1 VLTDISHWLQ
11 RIDRLQGMEL
21 FRHHGLAIGDV
32 DGDGLDD
39 LYVAEPGGL
48 PNRLYVQNRDGTV
61 RDTSAEAGVDWL
73 EASYSALL
81 LDLYNDGD
89 QDQVVATTSGV
100 VIAEN
105 DGSGQF
111 ARRGR
116 IAGVD
121 DPQSMAAADFD
132 RDGDLDIYLC
142 GYTRRVEHSDR
153 AAEVGFG
160 TRAPV
165 PYHDANNGGANALL
179 RNEGAFSFTN
189 VTNEV
194 GLGENNSRFSWAA
207 AWEDYDDDGDPDLY
221 VANDYGRNNLY
232 RNDGGR
238 FHDVAAAA
246 GVEDPGNGMSVD
258 WGDYDR
264 DGDMDLY
271 VGNMFS
277 SAGRRIAT
285 QEQFAPGGTAEARAD
300 LLRSSRGNSLFAN
313 QGGGVFRDVSEEA
326 GVTLGRW
333 AWASI
338 FSDLNNDGWQDLVVA
353 NGFFTQE
360 DSSDI

>member
-1 VLTDISHWLQ
+1 
-11 RIDRLQGMEL
+11 
-21 FRHHGLAIGDV
+21 
-32 DGDGLDD
+32 
-39 LYVAEPGGL
+39 
-48 PNRLYVQNRDGTV
+48 
-61 RDTSAEAGVDWL
+61 
-73 EASYSALL
+73 
-81 LDLYNDGD
+81 
-89 QDQVVATTSGV
+89 VVFG
-100 VIAEN
+100 EN
-105 DGSGQF
+105 DGRGRFS
-111 ARRGR
+111 RRAR

-132 RDGDLDIYLC
+132 RDGDLDVYLC
-142 GYTRRVEHSDR
+142 GYTRRIEYSDR
-153 AAEVGFG
+153 SAEVGFG

-179 RNEGAFSFTN
+179 RNDGSFAFTN

-194 GLGENNSRFSWAA
+194 GLGENNGRFSWAA

-232 RNDGGR
+232 RNEAGR
-238 FHDVAAAA
+238 FRDVAAAA
-246 GVEDPGNGMSVD
+246 GVEDPGNGMSAD

-285 QEQFAPGGTAEARAD
+285 QELFAPGGTAAARAD
-300 LLRSSRGNSLFAN
+300 LLRSARGNSLFAN
-313 QGGGVFRDVSEEA
+313 QGGGLFRDVSEEA

-338 FSDLNNDGWQDLVVA
+338 FFDLNNDGWQDLVVA
-353 NGFFTQE
+353 NGFFTHE